1 MHPGTAPGAPL
12 FWSLSQYGYPGYG
25 GPPHLPPLMIDPHYH
40 PPPVSLPTSAARL
53 HHPGWPAPPPWPLPV
68 EGGPPMPPPGPMYH
82 LPPYYASPYYR
93 HHGPPM
99 IPHVGPYPP
108 PPHMHPPPEYM
119 AHYPG
124 MMHPGMPPP
133 PPPHGI
139 YMPPP
144 HPQPAG
150 STSPASATA
159 SSLYSEAD
167 ESNVSETQEK
177 DGAQEAEL
185 SPVDPAIDP
194 TLSNQSGEREQQ
206 PPTVKPDNPRTDDN
220 AESGESRGMS
230 MDVAQAAVAAL
241 LQYESDSR
249 KQESSPVDPPGIQG
263 DAPVPASATD
273 NPDGGG
279 EGHPPSAD
287 ADIDADGEADLDGS
301 ADHFTEGGMHK
312 RVAESLPTPSPPEE
326 EEPMLKPCK
335 PAAILS
341 MFLIND
347 NTL

>member
-1 MHPGTAPGAPL
+1 
-12 FWSLSQYGYPGYG
+12 
-25 GPPHLPPLMIDPHYH
+25 
-40 PPPVSLPTSAARL
+40 
-53 HHPGWPAPPPWPLPV
+53 
-68 EGGPPMPPPGPMYH
+68 
-82 LPPYYASPYYR
+82 
-93 HHGPPM
+93 M